1 MSAVSYIISL
11 LVPNEELKF
20 VRIEP
25 EGLTEE
31 FSEAASWQDIND
43 AIGYRDALME
53 GFKAQGYR
61 TATQDDNLG
70 TAEDPLANTV
80 MFTLLRH
87 TLEPIRTAHLIKDG
101 VH

>member
-1 MSAVSYIISL
+1 MSTVSYIISL
-11 LVPNEELKF
+11 LVPGEELKF
-20 VRIEP
+20 VRVEP

-31 FSEAASWQDIND
+31 FNECASWQDIND

-61 TATQDDNLG
+61 TATPEDNLG
-70 TAEDPLANTV
+70 TVEDPLANTV
-80 MFTLLRH
+80 MFTVLRH
-87 TLEPIRTAHLIKDG
+87 TLEPIRTSHLIKDG